1 MGRSS
6 SSSASSN
13 KTVVNTNNY
22 ALQGD
27 NEGVAVMGNG
37 NTVTMTDHG
46 AVDAAFDLGK
56 ESLFLADAAL
66 TSALAYGE
74 GIYEESLGAVSD
86 LTDKHIQ
93 GLNDLTQA
101 QASQNQEQVEAIK
114 ELAENVQTGGEA
126 VIAETSKNMLK
137 AVMTAITVM
146 VVILALGTFFGSKK

>member
-13 KTVVNTNNY
+13 KTVVNTHNY

-27 NEGVAVMGNG
+27 NVGVAVMGSH
-37 NTVTMTDHG
+37 NTVTTTDHG
-46 AVDAAFDLGK
+46 AVEAAFELGK
-56 ESLFLADAAL
+56 QSLFTADAAL
-66 TSALAYGE
+66 TSALAFGE
-74 GIYEESLGAVSD
+74 GIFDDSMGAVSE

-114 ELAENVQTGGEA
+114 QLAENVQTGGEA